1 MVHLIDMFDL
11 IGSHLFTARVEMF
24 LLEMKVEGF
33 FTIDNDGK
41 KAKSQGKLIKW
52 DVQVGALTLYILLR
66 TLSNER

>member
-33 FTIDNDGK
+33 FFTTDNDGR
-41 KAKSQGKLIKW
+41 KAKSKCKLIKW
-52 DVQVGALTLYILLR
+52 DVQVGALTLYIL
-66 TLSNER
+66 